1 MTIGHSPESGSTPTK
16 AASASALITIGI
28 ARSSADIE
36 AIRRLIAEY
45 YEAIAVPSCFADLAA
60 ELAALPGAYGPPDG
74 ALLLARVGG
83 EPAGCIAL
91 KRLDGESAELARL
104 YVRPACRGSGLG
116 RALSERAM
124 AEARKLGYR
133 RAALHTLRRW
143 QAACGLYRALGFEP
157 VEAFYEVPL
166 DDVVY
171 LARGLDAP

>member
-1 MTIGHSPESGSTPTK
+1 MTIGHSPENGSTPTK
-16 AASASALITIGI
+16 AVSGSAPITIGI
-28 ARSSADIE
+28 ARSSTDIE

-45 YEAIAVPSCFADLAA
+45 YEAIAVPSCFADLEA

-74 ALLLARVGG
+74 ALLLARAGG

-104 YVRPACRGSGLG
+104 YVRPACRGTGLG
-116 RALSERAM
+116 RALSERAL

-157 VEAFYEVPL
+157 VDAFYDVPL